1 MCVFIQLITF
11 SKPVCPSLAKPQK
24 RIIMKAFKNIRR
36 SVAISSLLL
45 VPALEAISNAQVQVE
60 VTPSNMNGWTLNSF
74 DGNGNIV
81 NSGPYDGTA
90 AMTTG
95 PATPPLGV
103 GSAHLATPV
112 GAGDGAAAIA
122 TESYDGTPLASIT
135 ALSYYAYDVTN
146 NMQQFPYLGISINTG
161 AIDLSGDGGALA
173 GMTDTI
179 FFEPPY
185 QQAATGNPGLPDQ
198 GPTTQNVWQGWN
210 AYVGGY
216 WDNDGVATP
225 GTGVMP
231 LSTFKTDFPDA
242 TIQNGGFAGLGGI
255 ALQVG
260 FGSSGETE
268 DGYVDAFTIGVAGVN
283 TTYDF
288 EPDSVPEPASAG
300 LLLVGG
306 ATALMR
312 RRRRT
317 AQ

>member
-1 MCVFIQLITF
+1 
-11 SKPVCPSLAKPQK
+11 
-24 RIIMKAFKNIRR
+24 MKAFKNIRR
-36 SVAISSLLL
+36 SVAISSLIL
-45 VPALEAISNAQVQVE
+45 VPALDAVSKADSTVV
-60 VTPSNMNGWTLNSF
+60 VTPSNMNGWTLNTY
-74 DGNGNIV
+74 DGNVNNTTGQP
-81 NSGPYDGTA
+81 NSGA
-90 AMTTG
+90 AEMVTG
-95 PATPPLGV
+95 PATPPLGI
-103 GSAHLATPV
+103 GSAHLATAV
-112 GAGDGAAAIA
+112 GGGDGAAAIA
-122 TESYDGTPLASIT
+122 TESYDNTPLAAIT
-135 ALSYYAYDVTN
+135 ALSYSAYDVTN
-146 NMQQFPYLGISINTG
+146 NGQQFPYLGISINTG

-173 GMTDTI
+173 GMTDTL

-185 QQAATGNPGLPDQ
+185 QQVSTGNPGLPDQ
-198 GPTTQNVWQGWN
+198 GPTVQNVWQGWN
-210 AYVGGY
+210 AYIGGY

-268 DGYVDAFTIGVAGVN
+268 DGYVDAFTIGVGGVN

-288 EPDSVPEPASAG
+288 EPNSVPEPASAG

-312 RRRRT
+312 RRRSI
-317 AQ
+317 